1 LAKIIIYAKI
11 RINYIEPSVAQC
23 LYAFNKSVYFWKS
36 TVNLGF
42 KLKTE
47 QLQIVEMFWQV
58 FSLDICFDK
67 SKSMDTNPCTCWYFS
82 K

>member
-1 LAKIIIYAKI
+1 MKRKRLENFAKKVRTCRLPFPETRSLISIMIMHFLMKAYSF
-11 RINYIEPSVAQC
+11 ESTVT
-23 LYAFNKSVYFWKS
+23 

-58 FSLDICFDK
+58 FSYL
-67 SKSMDTNPCTCWYFS
+67 P
-82 K
+82 